1 LSFSFETFVDEAL
14 MCVLDD
20 GGAVRM
26 CWIGEFFTG
35 CLGCAGCE
43 AAGLIGPLAVVC
55 VRAYGRGVRSGAA
68 GRGLEGCGRED
79 DNDGI
84 GLFGRSGVGPDVW
97 TGVEVKGIEGPD
109 FMRAA
114 NKACVS
120 GFAIDTLLYCCG
132 WWGRC
137 CCCCG

>member
-1 LSFSFETFVDEAL
+1 LSFSFKAFVDETL
-14 MCVLDD
+14 MGVLDD

-26 CWIGEFFTG
+26 CWVGRFFTG
-35 CLGCAGCE
+35 CVGCAGCE

-79 DNDGI
+79 DDDGA
-84 GLFGRSGVGPDVW
+84 GLFGRSGVGPDAW
-97 TGVEVKGIEGPD
+97 TGAEVEFEVKGVEGPD

-120 GFAIDTLLYCCG
+120 GFAIETLLYCCG
-132 WWGRC
+132 C
-137 CCCCG
+137 C